1 MCAVDINNTIFL
13 PLLPFRRACLLPLL
27 PHLPMRIPPPP
38 TCLTTAGGREGR
50 RDERKEGTV
59 GREEWK
65 EGGTE
70 GREGRKEGRTDGNF
84 KIQNLRKMYFSL
96 QPNKGAKK
104 SFFNAIKTGNGV
116 GNKGKKS
123 MAKILK
129 AKLSR

>member
-1 MCAVDINNTIFL
+1 MEGRGN
-13 PLLPFRRACLLPLL
+13 RRKGG
-27 PHLPMRIPPPP
+27 
-38 TCLTTAGGREGR
+38 TEGREGR
-50 RDERKEGTV
+50 KEG
-59 GREEWK
+59 RDRRM
-65 EGGTE
+65 GGTE